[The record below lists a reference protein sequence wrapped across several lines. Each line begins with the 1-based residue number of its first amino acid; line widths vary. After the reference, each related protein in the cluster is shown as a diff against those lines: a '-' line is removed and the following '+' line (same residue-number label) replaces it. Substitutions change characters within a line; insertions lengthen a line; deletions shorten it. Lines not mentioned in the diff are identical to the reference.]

1 METTAM
7 LNEDTTLTASISDH
21 GDWAVLRLRVK
32 ENGTAQG
39 TVSLFSHTQA
49 QREMFIRIA
58 EMVNEL
64 AEFEKSDLAEA

>member
-7 LNEDTTLTASISDH
+7 LNEDTTLTARISDH
-21 GDWAVLRLRVK
+21 EDWAVLRLVVS
-32 ENGTAQG
+32 ENGTTSG
-39 TVSLFSHTQA
+39 TVSLFSHTRA

-64 AEFEKSDLAEA
+64 AEFEKSELANA

>member
-7 LNEDTTLTASISDH
+7 LNEDTTLTARISDH
-21 GDWAVLRLRVK
+21 EDWAVLRLVVK
-32 ENGTAQG
+32 ENGNGRG
-39 TVSLFSHTQA
+39 TVSFFSHTPA

-64 AEFEKSDLAEA
+64 AEFEKSELANA